1 MLGAKTRLSSQNQGT
16 PLSKHTP
23 TSSLQ
28 LTRGLVALVAGAA
41 ILLAPS
47 LASAQAEAE
56 ASPESEASATV
67 SSSSESTEEE
77 SEAAE
82 KPSPIKVALSIGTSV
97 GIGSFVSGDQQQ
109 VGVAT
114 SFSPSISYKLDGGV
128 SLKTGIGGTWY
139 QINDYNTA
147 FENHRF
153 LFSDVYLQASHGTIV
168 NDEDL
173 GLRIGAS
180 FKMNLPTSMSS
191 QLQNRLF
198 SITPSMNMT
207 WSFGP
212 VSLSGSLMLSK
223 SFNSNAD
230 RSINCETYTDPEQCR
245 EGRDA
250 DPSASA
256 GSLGN
261 EDGGPG
267 VGGGFES
274 EVRGGE
280 VFIPS
285 AGLTSFYVGYSLSL
299 GWSIIDDLNLSIGAA
314 LYHLYGY
321 KSLPKDEYSSEYAK
335 EGRSQTDRLRTSVSL
350 SYQVHKHVGL
360 SLGLAT
366 DTVRPFGA
374 DGKDL
379 VIFDFSRAPDNIT
392 SLSFGINGSL

>member
-1 MLGAKTRLSSQNQGT
+1 MTTARCVNRGILSLILSGML
-16 PLSKHTP
+16 
-23 TSSLQ
+23 
-28 LTRGLVALVAGAA
+28 
-41 ILLAPS
+41 ILAPS
-47 LASAQAEAE
+47 LAAAQSESPAEAQ
-56 ASPESEASATV
+56 PEASATV
-67 SSSSESTEEE
+67 SSASDSAEEE
-77 SEAAE
+77 SEEAE
-82 KPSPIKVALSIGTSV
+82 KPSPISVALSIGTSV
-97 GIGSFVSGDQQQ
+97 GIGSFVSGEQQQ

-128 SLKTGIGGTWY
+128 SLKTGVGGTWY

-153 LFSDVYLQASHGTIV
+153 MLSDVYLQASHGTVV

-180 FKMNLPTSMSS
+180 FRMNLPTSLSS

-198 SITPSMNMT
+198 SLTPSLNMT

-250 DPSASA
+250 DPGASAS
-256 GSLGN
+256 SLGN

-285 AGLTSFYVGYSLSL
+285 TGLTSFYVGYSLGL
-299 GWSIIDDLNLSIGAA
+299 GWAIIEGLNLSVSAA

-321 KSLPKDEYSSEYAK
+321 KSLPKDEFSSQYARA
-335 EGRSQTDRLRTSVSL
+335 GRSQTDRLRTSVSL

-392 SLSFGINGSL
+392 RLSFGINGSL